1 MCLVWGRGEEGQSAG
16 QGQGGGE
23 KQEKYNVTQQSH
35 IHMHIQQDLV
45 RAEFIKYKMISVENQ
60 VDLEATKTSIK
71 EGMGQVCIC
80 WREKV
85 CACV

>member
-1 MCLVWGRGEEGQSAG
+1 
-16 QGQGGGE
+16 
-23 KQEKYNVTQQSH
+23 
-35 IHMHIQQDLV
+35 MHIQQDLV